1 MDPAYGKEKKPMDL
15 HAQDTGSIT
24 SQSTTVQ
31 NPRATVA
38 HVTASVTMKCA
49 GLRVDE
55 LEVTASNQP
64 EVLSNLF
71 ILYFNA
77 I

>member
-1 MDPAYGKEKKPMDL
+1 
-15 HAQDTGSIT
+15 
-24 SQSTTVQ
+24 
-31 NPRATVA
+31 
-38 HVTASVTMKCA
+38 MKCA